1 MKSPKLLLS
10 TLGPASLNEHVIS
23 RLTNL
28 GVNLF
33 RINLSHTSI
42 NDLPKVIKMIK
53 SFTNVP
59 ICLDTEGAQ
68 VRTGKLK
75 ESLFL
80 KENQSLLFSISAY

>member
-33 RINLSHTSI
+33 RINLSHTS
-42 NDLPKVIKMIK
+42 LV
-53 SFTNVP
+53 
-59 ICLDTEGAQ
+59 
-68 VRTGKLK
+68 
-75 ESLFL
+75 
-80 KENQSLLFSISAY
+80 